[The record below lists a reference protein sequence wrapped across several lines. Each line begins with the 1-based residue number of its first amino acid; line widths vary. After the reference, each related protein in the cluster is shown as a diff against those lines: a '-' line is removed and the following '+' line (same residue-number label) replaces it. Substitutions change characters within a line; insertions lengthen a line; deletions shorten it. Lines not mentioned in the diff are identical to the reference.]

1 MKGPKKLIVVPET
14 VLRDL
19 MGIAKRTG
27 LTISELA
34 SLMLAHAARMLQ
46 GRDNIT
52 TIFRD
57 SVMLADTKRLG
68 AVVIPNDALLALL
81 EGSSDEA
88 RTRFINH
95 VREFARTAT
104 VYLKAHGVEDLEPK
118 DIISL
123 FTPFSTIDT
132 VDGAN
137 GEKRLIISLSQR
149 NSSELLA
156 SYVRDIASTIIEEMG
171 YQVLSSEKLGSI
183 VIIEYR
189 DRKKKK
195 EEP

>member
-19 MGIAKRTG
+19 MNIAKRTG

-57 SVMLADTKRLG
+57 SILIADTKRLG
-68 AVVIPNDALLALL
+68 AVIVPGDALLVLL
-81 EGSSDEA
+81 ENSSDEA
-88 RTRFINH
+88 RSRFLSH
-95 VREFARTAT
+95 VKEFARTAT
-104 VYLKAHGVEDLEPK
+104 IYLKAHGVEDLEPK
-118 DIISL
+118 DIIAL

-132 VDGAN
+132 VDGIN
-137 GEKRLIISLSQR
+137 GEKRLIISLNSR

-156 SYVRDIASTIIEEMG
+156 SYVKDLAASIIEEMG
-171 YQVLSSEKLGSI
+171 YRVLASEKLGSI
-183 VIIEYR
+183 VVIEYK
-189 DRKKKK
+189 DRK
-195 EEP
+195 EGEN

>member
-1 MKGPKKLIVVPET
+1 MKGPKRLIVVPET

-19 MGIAKRTG
+19 MNIAKRTG

-57 SVMLADTKRLG
+57 SILIADTKRLG
-68 AVVIPNDALLALL
+68 AVIVPGDALLVLL
-81 EGSSDEA
+81 ENSSDEA
-88 RTRFINH
+88 RSRFLSH
-95 VREFARTAT
+95 VKEFARTAT
-104 VYLKAHGVEDLEPK
+104 IYLKAHGVEDLEPK
-118 DIISL
+118 DIIAL

-132 VDGAN
+132 VDGIN
-137 GEKRLIISLSQR
+137 GEKRLIISLNSR

-156 SYVRDIASTIIEEMG
+156 SYVKDLAASIIEEMG
-171 YQVLSSEKLGSI
+171 YRVLASEKLGSI
-183 VIIEYR
+183 VVIEYK
-189 DRKKKK
+189 DRK
-195 EEP
+195 EGEN